1 MICILLIEVTL
12 AAISPLLSS
21 VIFFVVQMK
30 KVGFGSFRVEAEKKK
45 MEEGERKWVF
55 RKGKS
60 GLKKKTKPSNQ
71 IVGQVTWPINSRCT
85 QNNAFTFKSKCRNEM

>member
-1 MICILLIEVTL
+1 MISLKGMIQVNITKMLWKKFLKSCPRGMICILLIEVTL

-45 MEEGERKWVF
+45 MEEGERK
-55 RKGKS
+55 
-60 GLKKKTKPSNQ
+60 
-71 IVGQVTWPINSRCT
+71 
-85 QNNAFTFKSKCRNEM
+85 